1 MIIFTFIIFMG
12 KNTAYHFFNQFR
24 KDRFCL
30 AYMGS
35 FDDELTEILMRSNE
49 TSVQE
54 SQKLKKRL
62 SFLIAECFQ
71 NVIRHSDEPE
81 VLNSTNNK
89 PTVFV
94 LRNHC
99 LSHYISSSNLISNEK
114 KDGLEA
120 KLNTINTLSSEELK
134 ALYLNSL
141 AHDQI
146 SEKGGGGL
154 GLIEMARKSGS
165 PIDFSFEHINYYHS
179 IFFMQVHFDA
189 SDKELNDTHKSD
201 ATVLPITDTKEL
213 YHKMIDEQIVFLRK
227 GDFSQETIIPLIGL
241 LENDLRIQ
249 TNFSGSK
256 KKAMYMLVELL
267 QNISKHGLVVNGE
280 REGIFIVSKK
290 DNRYVLTSGN
300 YVKKEDVVS
309 LRDRLESIVNL
320 NQDELKELYKSVLMK
335 KEPSERGNAGIGLI
349 ELCRYSNKK
358 VEYSFNDVDDSMSF
372 YTLSIVT

>member
-1 MIIFTFIIFMG
+1 ME
-12 KNTAYHFFNQFR
+12 KNTAYHFFNLF
-24 KDRFCL
+24 KNDRFCL
-30 AYMGS
+30 AYMGA

-49 TSVQE
+49 TSVQD

-81 VLNSTNNK
+81 VINATNNK

-94 LRNHC
+94 LRNHGA
-99 LSHYISSSNLISNEK
+99 SHYISSSNLIANDK
-114 KDGLEA
+114 KDGLET

-141 AHDQI
+141 ANDQI

-165 PIDFSFEHINYYHS
+165 PIDFSFDYINYYHS
-179 IFFMQVHFDA
+179 IFFMQVHFEA
-189 SDKELNDTHKSD
+189 TDKEADGTTKVNDILS
-201 ATVLPITDTKEL
+201 INETKGL
-213 YHKMIDEQIVFLRK
+213 YNKMLDNQIVFLRK

-267 QNISKHGLVVNGE
+267 QNISKHGFQVNGE

-290 DNRYVLTSGN
+290 ENRYVLTSGN

-309 LRDRLESIVNL
+309 LRARLESIVDMT
-320 NQDELKELYKSVLMK
+320 QDQLKELYKSVLLK

-349 ELCRYSNKK
+349 ELCRYSNRKI
-358 VEYSFNDVDDSMSF
+358 EYSFNDIDDSMSF
-372 YTLSIVT
+372 YTLSIGT